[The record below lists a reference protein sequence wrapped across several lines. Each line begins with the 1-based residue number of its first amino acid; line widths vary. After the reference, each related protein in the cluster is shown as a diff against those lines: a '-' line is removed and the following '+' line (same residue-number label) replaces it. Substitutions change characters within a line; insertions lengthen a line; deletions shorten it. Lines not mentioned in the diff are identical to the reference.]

1 MEIKDKLQNELLKR
15 KIEKERARRNFL
27 EFLIYDGEG
36 NYKKAKHIE
45 FLTNKLQQ
53 FVEDVKEG
61 KSPRMYICL
70 PPRHSKSETTTK
82 KLPAWVVGN
91 NPEFELIIAAYN
103 ADLASDFG
111 KIARDT
117 YKKHNKS
124 GTSIF
129 KEELDKDKS
138 AASSWGVNLHRGGVT
153 STGVGGSATGKGAHI
168 AIIDD
173 PFKNRD
179 EANSKLQREKVWSW
193 YQSTIRTRLAP
204 GGGLIIIQTRWHDDD
219 LVGKIIKEMEQG
231 TGELFEGIVLPAIAE
246 DDDLLGREVGEALW
260 PERYSIDEL
269 NSIKKAIGER
279 EFISLYQQRPQAED
293 GGLFKRQHFKYF
305 KAIENQYIEIEIE
318 EGIRRININECFA
331 FQTIDT
337 ALTVNKSSDSTAIA
351 TWIVDKSYNLYLF
364 DLFLE
369 KIEVPDQ
376 WKIIKEYRN
385 KYDRFL
391 KFQAI
396 ETKQSG
402 IGIKQQAEREGIALK
417 ELVADTDKTTR
428 ALGISVMF
436 ESGKVYFYS
445 KLPKLLELEEQL
457 LKFPNAAHDDAVDVC
472 SYAGIMVNQLNKLL
486 VRHERKFIGM

>member
-36 NYKKAKHIE
+36 NYKKANHIE

-117 YKKHNKS
+117 YKKHNKN

-246 DDDLLGREVGEALW
+246 EDDLLGREVGEALW
-260 PERYSIDEL
+260 PERYDIDEL

-279 EFISLYQQRPQAED
+279 EFI
-293 GGLFKRQHFKYF
+293 
-305 KAIENQYIEIEIE
+305 
-318 EGIRRININECFA
+318 
-331 FQTIDT
+331 
-337 ALTVNKSSDSTAIA
+337 
-351 TWIVDKSYNLYLF
+351 
-364 DLFLE
+364 
-369 KIEVPDQ
+369 
-376 WKIIKEYRN
+376 
-385 KYDRFL
+385 
-391 KFQAI
+391 
-396 ETKQSG
+396 
-402 IGIKQQAEREGIALK
+402 
-417 ELVADTDKTTR
+417 
-428 ALGISVMF
+428 
-436 ESGKVYFYS
+436 
-445 KLPKLLELEEQL
+445 
-457 LKFPNAAHDDAVDVC
+457 
-472 SYAGIMVNQLNKLL
+472 
-486 VRHERKFIGM
+486 